1 MTQIPG
7 GLSGGGLDNPAPNP
21 NGEEEQTP
29 MATAVYVHEG
39 DAIDYTPGA
48 DVAAG
53 DVIVQGE
60 LVGVAKQ
67 PITANALGALAVK
80 GVFDFPK
87 TTGGGTAISAG
98 AKVYWDEANT
108 VATTDDGGGAN
119 KLIGKVAKAA
129 ADEDA
134 TVRVRLSQ

>member
-1 MTQIPG
+1 
-7 GLSGGGLDNPAPNP
+7 
-21 NGEEEQTP
+21 

-39 DAIDYTPGA
+39 DAIDYTPGS

-53 DVIVQGE
+53 DVVVLTDLIGI
-60 LVGVAKQ
+60 ART
-67 PITANALGALAVK
+67 PIKANERGSLAVA
-80 GVFDFPK
+80 GVFDLPK
-87 TTGGGTAISAG
+87 ATGGGTAISAG

-119 KLIGKVAKAA
+119 KLLGKVVKAA

-134 TVRVRLSQ
+134 TVRVRMGQ